1 MHRVISKRYGR
12 RHNMAQKLDT
22 TPDGIVCKECGAD
35 KPAYHFF
42 KHSGKYTQDFF
53 TTELGYTNGVC
64 FDCAGD
70 YRCITCHEVKP
81 ASEFRV
87 QGRICKACKG
97 SKASRNGAIVDTSTL
112 DSGFNSIET
121 LKSDGWGE

>member
-1 MHRVISKRYGR
+1 
-12 RHNMAQKLDT
+12 MAERLPT
-22 TPDGIVCKECGAD
+22 TPDGIICKECGTD
-35 KPAYHFF
+35 KPAYHYF

-87 QGRICKACKG
+87 QGRICKACKTAPRT
-97 SKASRNGAIVDTSTL
+97 SSAAQSSDFDAIQDTVGI
-112 DSGFNSIET
+112 DSEKT
-121 LKSDGWGE
+121 LKSVGWGE

>member
-1 MHRVISKRYGR
+1 
-12 RHNMAQKLDT
+12 MAEKLPT
-22 TPDGIVCKECGAD
+22 TPDGIICKVCGVD
-35 KPAYHFF
+35 KDPFHYF

-53 TTELGYTNGVC
+53 TTELGYTPGVC
-64 FDCAGD
+64 FECAGD

-97 SKASRNGAIVDTSTL
+97 SKVSHNGASVHTSTL
-112 DSGFNSIET
+112 DSSFDGEKT